1 MPQFALEET
10 LLLCGC
16 NYNFVKNLDFLN
28 RDELERFL
36 VQSGIRIDD
45 YINTAMDMSTEI
57 HSGIKREDNQSPFL
71 ETHIWPVTRD
81 VIKHYLTVNRNIT
94 SVEIVSAILHD
105 VMEDNDRILDLY
117 KTKEYGFDAYLKY
130 RFGNRVYEIC
140 MGLKIKPLENFP
152 GDNDQQRQLTRFHD
166 YCKGLSSAD
175 YDMKVIKLV
184 DRANNMKF
192 ISNMPK
198 VDGRLVNS
206 KLKRYLREAEDFYLS
221 FALLEASTKDLY
233 QNLRESYES
242 LKSLNMP

>member
-1 MPQFALEET
+1 M
-10 LLLCGC
+10 
-16 NYNFVKNLDFLN
+16 KNQDFLKREDLENFLTQN
-28 RDELERFL
+28 R
-36 VQSGIRIDD
+36 IRIDD
-45 YINTAMDMSTEI
+45 YITKAMDVSTEI

-81 VIKHYLTVNRNIT
+81 VVNHYLTVNRNIT
-94 SVEIVSAILHD
+94 SVEIVSSILHD

-130 RFGNRVYEIC
+130 RFGIRVHEIC
-140 MGLKIKPLENFP
+140 MDLKIKPLENYS
-152 GDNDQQRQLTRFHD
+152 GDNDEQRQLARFHD

-198 VDGRLVNS
+198 LDGNLVNN
-206 KLKRYLREAEDFYLS
+206 KIKRYLREAEDFYLS
-221 FALLEASTKDLY
+221 FALLDPAMKDLY
-233 QNLRESYES
+233 LKLRESYEN
-242 LKSLNMP
+242 LKLKNKP

>member
-1 MPQFALEET
+1 M
-10 LLLCGC
+10 
-16 NYNFVKNLDFLN
+16 KNQDFLKREDLENFLTQN
-28 RDELERFL
+28 R
-36 VQSGIRIDD
+36 IRIDD
-45 YINTAMDMSTEI
+45 YISKAMDVSTEI

-81 VIKHYLTVNRNIT
+81 VVNHYLTVNRNIT
-94 SVEIVSAILHD
+94 SVEIVSSILHD

-130 RFGNRVYEIC
+130 RFGIRVHEIC
-140 MGLKIKPLENFP
+140 MDLKIKPLENYS
-152 GDNDQQRQLTRFHD
+152 GDNDEQRQLARFHD

-198 VDGRLVNS
+198 LDGNLVNN
-206 KLKRYLREAEDFYLS
+206 KIKRYLREAEDFYLS
-221 FALLEASTKDLY
+221 FALLDPAMKDLY
-233 QNLRESYES
+233 LKLRESYEN
-242 LKSLNMP
+242 LKLKNKP

>member
-1 MPQFALEET
+1 M
-10 LLLCGC
+10 
-16 NYNFVKNLDFLN
+16 KNQDFLKREDLENFLTQN
-28 RDELERFL
+28 R
-36 VQSGIRIDD
+36 IRIDD
-45 YINTAMDMSTEI
+45 YITKAMDVSTEI

-81 VIKHYLTVNRNIT
+81 VVNHYLTVNRNIT
-94 SVEIVSAILHD
+94 SVEIVSSILHD

-130 RFGNRVYEIC
+130 RFGIRVHEIC
-140 MGLKIKPLENFP
+140 MDLKIKPLENYS
-152 GDNDQQRQLTRFHD
+152 GDNDEQRQLARFHD

-198 VDGRLVNS
+198 LDGNLVNN
-206 KLKRYLREAEDFYLS
+206 KIKRYLREAEDFYLS
-221 FALLEASTKDLY
+221 FALLEPAMKDLY
-233 QNLRESYES
+233 LKLRESYEN
-242 LKSLNMP
+242 LKLKNK